1 MAKKTLT
8 KEALIKLR
16 LINDE
21 SVAKILS
28 RYNNEPAVFLQQ
40 APSDKDRGWDD
51 EKQYPRIEFNLSSA
65 YAPER
70 EQSGSLTI
78 DIVCSQLGPTPEE
91 IEPIVRQSLTGVFY
105 FPEEGYPINLIWK
118 NTVGFTDS
126 HDEAGNTMR
135 YGLSLTFDVNMFPS
149 MQVAEPDPV
158 AALNNFFD
166 KMMPDIV
173 VIGVHNEV
181 GYVVPTREKPVV
193 WVRRISTSMDRET
206 YACEWLVSRLAIHVF
221 APKIIDRQQWIDQIQ
236 RFIDL
241 KGEVTMLDGS
251 PMLVESDDWNFAA
264 DEINGQLQISF
275 SYGRL
280 KKVFYVETLG
290 HVKQEVIENE

>member
-1 MAKKTLT
+1 MTKKALT
-8 KEALIKLR
+8 KEALIKLK

-21 SVAKILS
+21 SIAKALG
-28 RYNNEPAVFLQQ
+28 RYNKEPAVFLQQ
-40 APSDKDRGWDD
+40 APPDKDNGWDK
-51 EKQYPRIEFNLSSA
+51 ERQYPRIEFNLSTA

-70 EQSGSLTI
+70 EQSGSLSI
-78 DIVCSQLGPTPEE
+78 DIVCSQIGPTPEE
-91 IEPIVRQSLTGVFY
+91 IEPLVRQSLTGVFY

-118 NTVGFTDS
+118 NTVAFNDN
-126 HDEAGNTMR
+126 HDEAIGTMR
-135 YGLSLTFDVNMFPS
+135 YGLSLTFDVNTFPS
-149 MQVAEPDPV
+149 MQIAEPDPV
-158 AALNNFFD
+158 AALNNFLD
-166 KMMPDIV
+166 TAMPDIV
-173 VIGVHNEV
+173 VIGIHNEV
-181 GYVVPTREKPVV
+181 GYVIPSREKPVV

-206 YACEWLVSRLAIHVF
+206 YACEWLVSRLAVHVF
-221 APKIIDRQQWIDQIQ
+221 APKIVDRQLWIDQIQ